1 MCSLPD
7 FKQNHNKGLYFYYW
21 CTPSVDYIDVID
33 ASRIHTIAKELPGL
47 DVGVDIVWDAWG
59 VEGRRKEPVSV
70 HVVSK
75 RV

>member
-1 MCSLPD
+1 
-7 FKQNHNKGLYFYYW
+7 
-21 CTPSVDYIDVID
+21 
-33 ASRIHTIAKELPGL
+33 
-47 DVGVDIVWDAWG
+47 VWDAWG